1 MSESSYVY
9 RVEVDVAAVRADKH
23 KDTEDSDLFEL
34 YRQFHDV
41 TPPSISGENPATLC
55 RHPIQKVT
63 PKQIRVLRAYE
74 RVGEEQCV
82 CSRRWNSPISSSPM
96 RDGFGG
102 PPLLDRKRIENQR
115 GYYHETADLLFY
127 LDREDAWSIVEEFAP
142 DAPDAFDRLGLGQDA
157 TPEEVKTAYRRH
169 SKEVHP
175 DQGGDKKEFLE
186 LHESYEIAL
195 EFVS

>member
-1 MSESSYVY
+1 
-9 RVEVDVAAVRADKH
+9 
-23 KDTEDSDLFEL
+23 
-34 YRQFHDV
+34 
-41 TPPSISGENPATLC
+41 
-55 RHPIQKVT
+55 
-63 PKQIRVLRAYE
+63 
-74 RVGEEQCV
+74 
-82 CSRRWNSPISSSPM
+82 M